1 MNLRFKLK
9 IYFALCHI
17 WYIFDLMK
25 ILLVN
30 KSDKTGGA
38 AVACKRLHTA
48 LNKANIDAK
57 FIVEEKR
64 SSNENIID
72 LSPNDLRKK
81 LNFIRFVTERI
92 YFLPFEYSK
101 DLRFSFSPAFAGQ
114 NIHKHPAFINSDIIH
129 LHWFNQGFLSLNSL
143 KNIVNSGKPIVWTL
157 HDMWAFTGGCHYSG
171 NCTNYQQNCGNCP
184 FLKNPKEKD
193 LSYRILEKKKEIFK
207 NANLTFVTC
216 SKWLKDKAKTS
227 SLFKNFNIV
236 NIPNPIDTQEFYPL
250 DKIKIRKTLKL
261 PSDKKLILFAAA
273 NIGDKRKGL
282 KYLINALQIY
292 HSENPKQ
299 ELEIVTFGKSSNQ
312 FFKNIPYKVHHL
324 GILTKTKDIANAY
337 NAVDVFIL
345 PSLEDNLP
353 NTIMEALACGTPVL
367 AFQTGGIPEMI
378 EHKKNGY
385 ISKYKSVEDLKNGI
399 NFILNYPQW
408 ETLSKNAQ
416 KKVIAEY
423 SEKVV
428 AKKYIEVYNSLLI
441 DSIEKNQ

>member
-1 MNLRFKLK
+1 
-9 IYFALCHI
+9 
-17 WYIFDLMK
+17 MK

-48 LNKANIDAK
+48 LCKANVNVK
-57 FIVEEKR
+57 FIVEEK
-64 SSNENIID
+64 SSSDENIID
-72 LSPNDLRKK
+72 LSPNNLRKK

-92 YFLPFEYSK
+92 YFLPFEHSK
-101 DLRFSFSPAFAGQ
+101 DERFAFSPAFAGQ

-157 HDMWAFTGGCHYSG
+157 HDMWAFTGGCHYTG
-171 NCTNYQQNCGNCP
+171 DCTNYRQNCGNCP
-184 FLKNPKEKD
+184 LLKNPKEKD

-207 NANLTFVTC
+207 NSNITFVTC
-216 SKWLKDKAKTS
+216 SKWLKDKVKHS
-227 SLFKNFNIV
+227 SLFKNFNIID
-236 NIPNPIDTQEFYPL
+236 IPNPINTREFYPT
-250 DKIKIRKTLKL
+250 DKIKIRKILKL
-261 PSDKKLILFAAA
+261 PSNKKLVLFAAA
-273 NIGDKRKGL
+273 NISDKRKGL
-282 KYLINALQIY
+282 KYLINALKIY

-299 ELEIVTFGKSSNQ
+299 DLEIVTFGKSNNQ
-312 FFKNIPYKVHHL
+312 SFKNIPYKVHHL

-337 NAVDVFIL
+337 NAADVFIL

-385 ISKYKSVEDLKNGI
+385 ISEYKSVEDLKNGI
-399 NFILNYPQW
+399 NFILNHPQR
-408 ETLSKNAQ
+408 EILSQNALE
-416 KKVIAEY
+416 KVSAEY

-428 AKKYIEVYNSLLI
+428 AQKYIEVYNSLFSDL
-441 DSIEKNQ
+441 